1 MLFLVIGIIS
11 AIIVIWF
18 IVSYNGF
25 IKLKNKTQ
33 EAFSAMDVMLK
44 KRYDLIPN
52 VVETVKG
59 YAKHEKTTLEN
70 VIKARNAAINSSS
83 PDDVIKNDNVL
94 TGTLKSLF
102 ALSESYPDLKAN
114 TNFLELQTQLS
125 KIEDEISSSRR
136 YYNAVVN
143 TFNTKVEMF
152 PSNIIASIFHFT
164 RKPLYEVN
172 NENERENV
180 KVSFYGML
188 LNTNKVR

>member
-1 MLFLVIGIIS
+1 MTWLIIS
-11 AIIVIWF
+11 AIVVVLVLWIIL
-18 IVSYNGF
+18 SYNGF
-25 IKLKNKTQ
+25 IKLRNKSQ
-33 EAFSAMDVMLK
+33 EAFSAMDVILK

-59 YAKHEKTTLEN
+59 YAKHEKSTLEN
-70 VIKARNAAINSSS
+70 VIKARNAAVNSNT
-83 PDDVIKNDNVL
+83 PEEVIKNDNAL
-94 TGTLKSLF
+94 SGTLKSLF

-143 TFNTKVEMF
+143 KLNTKVEMF

-164 RKPLYEVN
+164 RKPLYEVKD
-172 NENERENV
+172 ENERENV
-180 KVSFYGML
+180 KVSF
-188 LNTNKVR
+188 

>member
-1 MLFLVIGIIS
+1 MTWLIMS
-11 AIIVIWF
+11 AIVVLLVLWIIL
-18 IVSYNGF
+18 SYNGF
-25 IKLKNKTQ
+25 IKLRNKSQ
-33 EAFSAMDVMLK
+33 EAFSAMDVILK

-59 YAKHEKTTLEN
+59 YAKHEKSTLEN
-70 VIKARNAAINSSS
+70 VIKARNAAVNSNT
-83 PDDVIKNDNVL
+83 PEEVIKNDNAL
-94 TGTLKSLF
+94 SGTLKSLF

-143 TFNTKVEMF
+143 KLNTKVEMF

-164 RKPLYEVN
+164 RKPLYEVKD
-172 NENERENV
+172 ENERENV
-180 KVSFYGML
+180 KVSF
-188 LNTNKVR
+188 

>member
-1 MLFLVIGIIS
+1 MVLLIIGIVV

-18 IVSYNGF
+18 IASYNGF
-25 IKLKNKTQ
+25 IKLRNKTQ

-59 YAKHEKTTLEN
+59 YAKHEKSTLEN
-70 VIKARNAAINSSS
+70 VIKARNAAVKSST
-83 PDDVIKNDNVL
+83 PDDVIKNDNAL

-143 TFNTKVEMF
+143 KFNTKVEMF

-164 RKPLYEVN
+164 RKPLYEVSD
-172 NENERENV
+172 ENERENV
-180 KVSFYGML
+180 KVSF
-188 LNTNKVR
+188 

>member
-1 MLFLVIGIIS
+1 MTWLIIS
-11 AIIVIWF
+11 AIVVLLVLWIIL
-18 IVSYNGF
+18 SYNGF
-25 IKLKNKTQ
+25 IKLRNKSQ
-33 EAFSAMDVMLK
+33 EAFSAMDVILK

-59 YAKHEKTTLEN
+59 YAKHEKSTLEN
-70 VIKARNAAINSSS
+70 VIKARNAAVNSNT
-83 PDDVIKNDNVL
+83 PEEVIKNDNAL
-94 TGTLKSLF
+94 SGTLKLLF

-143 TFNTKVEMF
+143 KLNTKVEMF

-164 RKPLYEVN
+164 RKPLYEVKD
-172 NENERENV
+172 ENERENV
-180 KVSFYGML
+180 KVSF
-188 LNTNKVR
+188 

>member
-1 MLFLVIGIIS
+1 MTWLIIS
-11 AIIVIWF
+11 AIVVLLVLWIIL
-18 IVSYNGF
+18 SYNGF
-25 IKLKNKTQ
+25 IKLRNKSQ
-33 EAFSAMDVMLK
+33 EAFSAMDVILK

-59 YAKHEKTTLEN
+59 YAKHEKSTLEN
-70 VIKARNAAINSSS
+70 VIKARNAAVNSNT
-83 PDDVIKNDNVL
+83 PEEVIKNDNAL
-94 TGTLKSLF
+94 SGTLKSLF

-143 TFNTKVEMF
+143 KLNTKVEMF

-164 RKPLYEVN
+164 RKPLYEVKD
-172 NENERENV
+172 ENERENV
-180 KVSFYGML
+180 KVSF
-188 LNTNKVR
+188 